1 MDQEIIPTA
10 PEEQF
15 KEGEIL
21 ENTLSNDSLT
31 EYPDHSNKSLKE
43 ILQIFQELIERGDQQ
58 EMYKLAEGIKA
69 AFYKALKRE
78 N

>member
-31 EYPDHSNKSLKE
+31 EYPDHSNKNLKE
-43 ILQIFQELIERGDQQ
+43 ILQIF
-58 EMYKLAEGIKA
+58 
-69 AFYKALKRE
+69 
-78 N
+78 